1 MPHRDTARKET
12 STVFTNIFI
21 DGNNVMG
28 SRPDGWWR
36 NRAKAANQLAAEVL
50 LLACHTR
57 AAWTIVFDG
66 PRPPSAPTPHDCL
79 TILHTDHRGRD
90 GADNYIVQLVRSLPD
105 PADTLVY
112 TSDATLRAR
121 ILALGAHVIGARSL
135 LEEIATADPGNGT
148 RHRRRSPSQNHA
160 T

>member
-1 MPHRDTARKET
+1 M
-12 STVFTNIFI
+12 FTNIFI

-28 SRPDGWWR
+28 SRPNGWWR
-36 NRAKAANQLAAEVL
+36 NRAKAANQLAGEVL
-50 LLACHTR
+50 PLACHTQ

-66 PRPPSAPTPHDCL
+66 PRPPNTPPAPHDCL

-90 GADNYIVQLVRSLPD
+90 GADNYIVQLVCSLPH

-135 LEEIATADPGNGT
+135 LEEIATADPGSHT
-148 RHRRRSPSQNHA
+148 RHRRRSPSQTHA